1 MEPKIGPVRLPRPI
15 LKERNVRVMIA
26 VIVFMVASVLTITM
40 MSPSDAGETG
50 DALQA
55 SVRQTAQK

>member
-1 MEPKIGPVRLPRPI
+1 M
-15 LKERNVRVMIA
+15 RVMIA

-40 MSPSDAGETG
+40 MSPSGAGKTG

-55 SVRQTAQK
+55 SVRQTAQN